1 MLSIRIDSKRKEL
14 NTMKKNPGRKERRRQ
29 QFSKDREAIKRAAR
43 INTINQIKKARAD
56 EERAKKG

>member
-1 MLSIRIDSKRKEL
+1 
-14 NTMKKNPGRKERRRQ
+14 MKKNPGRKERRRQ

-56 EERAKKG
+56 EARAKKG